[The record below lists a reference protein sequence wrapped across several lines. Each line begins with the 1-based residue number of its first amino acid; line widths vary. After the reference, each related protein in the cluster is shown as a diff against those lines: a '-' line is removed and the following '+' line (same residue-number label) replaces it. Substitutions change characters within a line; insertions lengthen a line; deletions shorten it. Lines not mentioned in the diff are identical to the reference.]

1 MLAIAIYFNVE
12 KNTKISEL
20 SSETIKNHQYQVS
33 SAILQYEHSTE
44 LIFNSIINKD
54 KILSI
59 QKNALESKTDEQRDK
74 YRANLHNELKPL
86 YRNLKEF
93 GLKQLHFHFP
103 DTTSFLRFHKP
114 AKYGDNLQDIRYSL
128 VLANSQLKKI
138 SGFEEGRIFNGY
150 RFVYPLFY
158 KKKHIGSVET
168 SVGFNA
174 LKEISKDIYKTY
186 QYMVLNKT
194 VVEDKIFSNEKK
206 NYTKSTISDYFY
218 HESNSFVDYKK
229 GLNDDSDNISLDV
242 FNKINKK
249 LKSTLETDI
258 LKSYP
263 TMIKYVEVD
272 ENYYSVT
279 FLPIKN
285 IKKENIGYIISYSL
299 NTDYKGFMDEFYK
312 KIIVAFLVI
321 LIIYISIYKTDISRQ
336 RIQELSNK
344 ERDSA
349 IEASNAK
356 SEFLANMSHEI
367 RTPLNAIMGFMA
379 LLKEEV
385 QSKKSMEYI
394 DIILDSSKS
403 LRQIIEDILDFSKIE
418 SGKLNIEKKDFNT
431 KKEFNIIT
439 HLFLARCLEK
449 NITLSIELDKNLPE
463 VINTDSLRIKQVIA
477 NLLSNAIKFTSEGK
491 NIKVKIDYKDALL
504 NISVNDEGKGIAE
517 DKLEHIFELFS
528 QEDSST
534 TRMYGGTGLG
544 LTISS
549 ALVKLLGGELKV
561 RSTIGVGSKFY
572 FSIPVSIGK
581 EIEEITDDFVDV
593 ITESKKILLV
603 EDNLANQMF
612 MKVILKKM
620 NFNFEIAND
629 GVEAVERYKQN
640 RYDIIL
646 MDENMPN
653 KNGIEA
659 TKDILNYERE
669 NNLTH
674 TPIIAL
680 TANALKGDR
689 ERFLEAGMD
698 EYITKPADKKKLAEV
713 LKKFL

>member
-1 MLAIAIYFNVE
+1 
-12 KNTKISEL
+12 
-20 SSETIKNHQYQVS
+20 
-33 SAILQYEHSTE
+33 
-44 LIFNSIINKD
+44 
-54 KILSI
+54 
-59 QKNALESKTDEQRDK
+59 
-74 YRANLHNELKPL
+74 LK
-86 YRNLKEF
+86 
-93 GLKQLHFHFP
+93 
-103 DTTSFLRFHKP
+103 
-114 AKYGDNLQDIRYSL
+114 IRYL
-128 VLANSQLKKI
+128 V
-138 SGFEEGRIFNGY
+138 
-150 RFVYPLFY
+150 
-158 KKKHIGSVET
+158 
-168 SVGFNA
+168 
-174 LKEISKDIYKTY
+174 
-186 QYMVLNKT
+186 
-194 VVEDKIFSNEKK
+194 
-206 NYTKSTISDYFY
+206 STISDYFY

-312 KIIVAFLVI
+312 KTIVAFLVI